1 MNSNQMP
8 KKDILS
14 NFENVKID
22 KIIKSSLPFKYKE
35 EEDIIELTEEED
47 DDLDEKLEKHKKIQ
61 KPKEKDRLS
70 AYLEL
75 ISIIAPCNKDLYYS
89 KNSIIDYEI
98 YKQYINVYNLNEQK
112 NNSKNVT
119 TRRGRGK
126 GKKINQ
132 SQKISNSSNNNE
144 ANNKNEDKT
153 EDNIKINPIKEID
166 DLVSKI
172 IKGKKK
178 IEI

>member
-70 AYLEL
+70 AHLEL

-98 YKQYINVYNLNEQK
+98 YK
-112 NNSKNVT
+112 
-119 TRRGRGK
+119 
-126 GKKINQ
+126 
-132 SQKISNSSNNNE
+132 
-144 ANNKNEDKT
+144 
-153 EDNIKINPIKEID
+153 
-166 DLVSKI
+166 
-172 IKGKKK
+172 
-178 IEI
+178 

>member
-22 KIIKSSLPFKYKE
+22 KIIKSSLPFKYK
-35 EEDIIELTEEED
+35 EEED

-98 YKQYINVYNLNEQK
+98 YK
-112 NNSKNVT
+112 
-119 TRRGRGK
+119 
-126 GKKINQ
+126 
-132 SQKISNSSNNNE
+132 
-144 ANNKNEDKT
+144 
-153 EDNIKINPIKEID
+153 
-166 DLVSKI
+166 
-172 IKGKKK
+172 
-178 IEI
+178 